1 MNAQLR
7 STLFLLLVFLC
18 GVVAGGITDH
28 WWLHRTAR
36 ARANWTETRT
46 HLMEE
51 VKQELDLSPDQCRQM
66 ETILD
71 EAMRDFQNLH
81 SQAHQVRLDTNERLR
96 AILND
101 QQKQKF
107 GRALTRMQKNFE
119 ASQ

>member
-1 MNAQLR
+1 MNAQFR
-7 STLFLLLVFLC
+7 STFFLLLVFLC
-18 GVVAGGITDH
+18 GAVAGGLADH
-28 WWLHRTAR
+28 WWLHRNAR

-51 VKQELDLSPDQCRQM
+51 VKQELDLNPDQCRQM

-71 EAMRDFQNLH
+71 EAMRDFQSLH
-81 SQAHQVRLDTNERLR
+81 SQAHQVRQDTNERLR

-107 GRALTRMQKNFE
+107 GAALAKMQRNLE

>member
-1 MNAQLR
+1 MNAPLR

-18 GVVAGGITDH
+18 GMVAGGITDH

-71 EAMRDFQNLH
+71 EAMRDFQSLH

-107 GRALTRMQKNFE
+107 GRALAKMQKNFE